1 MFIGICGG
9 TGSGKTTIARAI
21 VEAVGRENV
30 VLVEQDSYY
39 RNLAD
44 MPLDERHQAN
54 FDHPDSIDSDMLV
67 NHLMRL
73 KQGLKVEMPLYDFV
87 THTRSDRIEIIE
99 PRPVVIVEGILIFA
113 EPRVLDLLDVRVFV
127 DTPDDVRLIRRL
139 RRDIHERGRTFER
152 TLDQYER
159 TIRPMHFEFVE
170 PSKRH
175 ADIIIPE
182 GLRTG
187 VTVQFLCSMVRERLQ
202 AETRAVASVQEQ
214 VHEPDANGTVSLED
228 IDGTH

>member
-21 VEAVGRENV
+21 VDAVGADRV
-30 VLVEQDSYY
+30 VLIEQDSYY

-67 NHLMRL
+67 NHLIRL
-73 KQGLKVEMPLYDFV
+73 KQGLTVDMPLYDFV
-87 THTRSDRIEIIE
+87 THTRSDQIELIE
-99 PRPVVIVEGILIFA
+99 PKPVVIVEGILIFA
-113 EPRVLDLLDVRVFV
+113 EPRVLDLLDVRIFV
-127 DTPDDVRLIRRL
+127 DTPDDVRLMRRL
-139 RRDIHERGRTFER
+139 RRDIIERGRTFER

-159 TIRPMHFEFVE
+159 TIRPMHYEFVE

-182 GLRTG
+182 GGQFG
-187 VTVQFLCSMVRERLQ
+187 VSVKFLCSLVRERL
-202 AETRAVASVQEQ
+202 EEQER
-214 VHEPDANGTVSLED
+214 VLEK
-228 IDGTH
+228 

>member
-1 MFIGICGG
+1 MIIGICGG

-21 VEAVGRENV
+21 VEAVGALNV
-30 VLVEQDSYY
+30 VLIEQDSYY

-67 NHLMRL
+67 NHVLRL
-73 KQGLKVEMPLYDFV
+73 KQGLTVEMPLYDFKS
-87 THTRSDRIEIIE
+87 HTRSSRIEIIK
-99 PRPVVIVEGILIFA
+99 PKPVVIVEGILIFA

-127 DTPDDVRLIRRL
+127 DTPDDVRFIRRL
-139 RRDIHERGRTFER
+139 QRDISERGRTVDSVIGQYYR
-152 TLDQYER
+152 TV
-159 TIRPMHFEFVE
+159 RPMHHEFVE

-182 GLRTG
+182 GAQMG
-187 VTVQFLCSMVRERLQ
+187 VSVEFLCGLIREKLV
-202 AETRAVASVQEQ
+202 AETA
-214 VHEPDANGTVSLED
+214 
-228 IDGTH
+228 

>member
-1 MFIGICGG
+1 MFIGIGGG
-9 TGSGKTTIARAI
+9 TGSGKTTIARSI
-21 VEAVGRENV
+21 VDAVGRENV
-30 VLVEQDSYY
+30 VLIEQDSYY

-73 KQGLKVEMPLYDFV
+73 KQGLSVEMPLYDFV
-87 THTRSDRIEIIE
+87 THTRSDEIQVIE
-99 PRPVVIVEGILIFA
+99 PRPVVIIEGILIFA
-113 EPRVLDLLDVRVFV
+113 EARVLDLLDMRVFV
-127 DTPDDVRLIRRL
+127 DTPDDVRLMRRL
-139 RRDIHERGRTFER
+139 RRDITERGRTFER
-152 TLDQYER
+152 TLEQYER

-182 GLRTG
+182 GSNTG
-187 VTVQFLCSMVRERLQ
+187 VTVEFLCSMVREKLTHER
-202 AETRAVASVQEQ
+202 
-214 VHEPDANGTVSLED
+214 VH
-228 IDGTH
+228 

>member
-9 TGSGKTTIARAI
+9 TGSGKTTIARSI
-21 VEAVGRENV
+21 VEAVEACNV

-67 NHLMRL
+67 NHLLRL
-73 KQGLKVEMPLYDFV
+73 KQGLKVEMPLYDFKS
-87 THTRSDRIEIIE
+87 HTRSDKIEIIE
-99 PRPVVIVEGILIFA
+99 PKPVVIVEGILIFA
-113 EPRVLDLLDVRVFV
+113 ESRVLDLLDVRVFV
-127 DTPDDVRLIRRL
+127 DTPDDIRFIRRL
-139 RRDIHERGRTFER
+139 QRDIVERGRTVESVIGQYYR
-152 TLDQYER
+152 TV
-159 TIRPMHFEFVE
+159 RPMHHEFVE

-182 GLRTG
+182 GAQTG
-187 VTVQFLCSMVRERLQ
+187 VTLEFLCSMVREKLKVER
-202 AETRAVASVQEQ
+202 EAV
-214 VHEPDANGTVSLED
+214 T
-228 IDGTH
+228 

>member
-9 TGSGKTTIARAI
+9 TGSGKTTIARSI
-21 VEAVGRENV
+21 VEAVEARNV

-67 NHLMRL
+67 NHLLRL
-73 KQGLKVEMPLYDFV
+73 KQGLKVEMPLYDFKS
-87 THTRSDRIEIIE
+87 HTRSDRIATIE

-113 EPRVLDLLDVRVFV
+113 ETRVLDLLDVRVFV
-127 DTPDDVRLIRRL
+127 DTPDDIRFIRRL
-139 RRDIHERGRTFER
+139 QRDIRERGRTVESVIGQYYR
-152 TLDQYER
+152 TV
-159 TIRPMHFEFVE
+159 RPMHHEFVE
-170 PSKRH
+170 PSKRY

-182 GLRTG
+182 GAQTG
-187 VTVQFLCSMVRERLQ
+187 VSVEFLCSMVREKLK
-202 AETRAVASVQEQ
+202 EEKEAV
-214 VHEPDANGTVSLED
+214 L
-228 IDGTH
+228 

>member
-1 MFIGICGG
+1 MIIGICGG
-9 TGSGKTTIARAI
+9 TGSGKTTIARSI
-21 VEAVGRENV
+21 VESVSAQNV

-54 FDHPDSIDSDMLV
+54 FDHPDSLDSDMLV
-67 NHLMRL
+67 NHILRL
-73 KQGLKVEMPLYDFV
+73 KQGLSIEMPLYDFA
-87 THTRSDRIEIIE
+87 THTRSEKIEIIE

-127 DTPDDVRLIRRL
+127 DTPDDIRLMRRL
-139 RRDIHERGRTFER
+139 RRDITERGRTFER
-152 TLDQYER
+152 TLEQYER
-159 TIRPMHFEFVE
+159 TIRPMHYEFVE

-182 GLRTG
+182 GAQTG
-187 VTVQFLCSMVRERLQ
+187 VTVEVLCGL
-202 AETRAVASVQEQ
+202 VQRKLNKEL
-214 VHEPDANGTVSLED
+214 AA
-228 IDGTH
+228 DGQKQS

>member
-9 TGSGKTTIARAI
+9 TGSGKTTIATSI
-21 VEAVGRENV
+21 VKAVGRENV

-44 MPLDERHQAN
+44 MPLDERHEAN
-54 FDHPDSIDSDMLV
+54 FDHPDAIDSDMLV
-67 NHLMRL
+67 NHLLRL
-73 KQGLKVEMPLYDFV
+73 KQGLHAEMPLYDFV
-87 THTRSDRIEIIE
+87 THTRSDEIEIIE
-99 PRPVVIVEGILIFA
+99 PRPVVVIEGILIFA
-113 EPRVLDLLDVRVFV
+113 EPRVLDLLDLRVFV

-139 RRDIHERGRTFER
+139 RRDINERGRTFER
-152 TLDQYER
+152 TLEQYER

-182 GLRTG
+182 GSNTG
-187 VTVQFLCSMVRERLQ
+187 ITVDVLCSLVREKLKQ
-202 AETRAVASVQEQ
+202 EAVEQ
-214 VHEPDANGTVSLED
+214 VTGRMGARIHESQEPAFRSVDN
-228 IDGTH
+228 